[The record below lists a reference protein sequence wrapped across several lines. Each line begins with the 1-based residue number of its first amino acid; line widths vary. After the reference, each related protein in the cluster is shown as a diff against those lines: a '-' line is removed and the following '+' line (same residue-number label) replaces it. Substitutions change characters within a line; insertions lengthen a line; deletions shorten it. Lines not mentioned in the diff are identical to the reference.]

1 MFMLMGNLL
10 MTLVK
15 SYTYWFTHNSKWLPL
30 DKWTSHICSCAHS
43 FFQEHNENYLAS
55 FLRSP
60 STWKKD
66 ATITKL
72 GWTTCVTSFYKWMSK
87 NPILPHNSAPI
98 RDRIEILG
106 STPMFMLMSNL
117 SMTFIKSFTYWL
129 SHNSKWLPH
138 NKWTSHICSCA
149 HPFFQ
154 EHNEIYLA
162 SFLRSPSAWN
172 KDATI
177 TMLGWTKCVTLF
189 WK

>member
-1 MFMLMGNLL
+1 MPGNHILAHNSSPIKDRDKILGSTPMFMLMGNLL

-30 DKWTSHICSCAHS
+30 DKWTSQTCSSAHS

-72 GWTTCVTSFYKWMSK
+72 GWTTCVTSFYKWMSE

-106 STPMFMLMSNL
+106 STPMFMLMSKL
-117 SMTFIKSFTYWL
+117 SMTLMKSYAYWL
-129 SHNSKWLPH
+129 THNSEWLPLH
-138 NKWTSHICSCA
+138 SGYHIFA
-149 HPFFQ
+149 PMH
-154 EHNEIYLA
+154 
-162 SFLRSPSAWN
+162 
-172 KDATI
+172 
-177 TMLGWTKCVTLF
+177 TLLSGT
-189 WK
+189 